1 MALQRVEQGLAGRC
15 RGRDCARHPFDPPES
30 ARCILMGQ
38 YDEASSWAR
47 RALQEKSDYLPAIRI
62 LAASEALAGH
72 AMEEKAIE
80 GLRKLQPELRIAD
93 LKYQVPLRRPI
104 DAAKYADGLRKAGLP
119 E

>member
-1 MALQRVEQGLAGRC
+1 
-15 RGRDCARHPFDPPES
+15 
-30 ARCILMGQ
+30 MGQ

-72 AMEEKAIE
+72 AMEAQKAIE
-80 GLRKLQPELRIAD
+80 RLRKLQPELRIAD
-93 LKYQVPLRRPI
+93 LKHQVPLRRRRPI

>member
-1 MALQRVEQGLAGRC
+1 
-15 RGRDCARHPFDPPES
+15 
-30 ARCILMGQ
+30 MGQ

-72 AMEEKAIE
+72 AMEAQRSIDR
-80 GLRKLQPELRIAD
+80 LRKLQPELRIAD
-93 LKYQVPLRRPI
+93 LKHQVPLRRPI

>member
-1 MALQRVEQGLAGRC
+1 MAWA
-15 RGRDCARHPFDPPES
+15 HF
-30 ARCILMGQ
+30 LMGQ

-72 AMEEKAIE
+72 AMEAQKAIE
-80 GLRKLQPELRIAD
+80 RLRKLQPELRIAD
-93 LKYQVPLRRPI
+93 LKASGPSSPSNRRRQI
-104 DAAKYADGLRKAGLP
+104 RRWLRKAGLP